1 MSIPFPPDINNRLDT
16 IRNKGQNRRLREYK
30 TTTRGFLYMRE
41 IKASDITDT
50 VRMLCIEANTDLGRD
65 VVEAF
70 ESGLKNEISPTGKA
84 IFEALLEN
92 AKIAREEK
100 VPMCQDTGFAVV
112 FVEMGQ
118 EVVVSGGSMVD
129 AINEGVRQ
137 GYQEGFL
144 RKSICDPFT
153 RANTKDNTPAVIITD
168 IVEGDKL
175 KLIIAPKGGGSE
187 NMSRV
192 TMLTPSGGKEA
203 VMDFIVQRCQE
214 AGSNPCPPVIVGA
227 CIGGTPEKAAILAK
241 KALLR
246 KIGTANPDP
255 ELAEMEEELLTRINN
270 LGMGPQGLGGR
281 IFALAVHLIKHP
293 CHIASL
299 PLAVNICCHASR
311 HKEVEF

>member
-1 MSIPFPPDINNRLDT
+1 VARLALFF
-16 IRNKGQNRRLREYK
+16 GE
-30 TTTRGFLYMRE
+30 FMAVRE

-50 VRMLCIEANTDLGRD
+50 VRMLCIEANTDLGDD
-65 VVEAF
+65 VIQAF
-70 ESGLKNEISPTGKA
+70 EKGLKQEESPTGKA
-84 IFEALLEN
+84 IFTALLEN
-92 AKIAREEK
+92 AKIARDEK

-118 EVVVSGGSMVD
+118 EVVISGGSMDD
-129 AINEGVRQ
+129 AINEGVRH
-137 GYQEGFL
+137 GYKEGFL

-153 RANTKDNTPAVIITD
+153 RKNTKDNTPAVIITD
-168 IVEGDKL
+168 IVEGDKF
-175 KLIIAPKGGGSE
+175 KITIAPKGGGSE

-203 VMDFIVQRCQE
+203 VVDFIVQRRQE

-227 CIGGTPEKAAILAK
+227 CIGGAPEKAAILAK

-246 KIGTANPDP
+246 KIGEPNPDP
-255 ELAEMEEELLTRINN
+255 ELAGMEKELLLKINN

-281 IFALAVHLIKHP
+281 VFAMAVHLIKHP

>member
-1 MSIPFPPDINNRLDT
+1 MRT
-16 IRNKGQNRRLREYK
+16 IDVS
-30 TTTRGFLYMRE
+30 E
-41 IKASDITDT
+41 IRDT
-50 VRMLCIEANTDLGRD
+50 VRMLCIDANTDLGED
-65 VVEAF
+65 VVRAF
-70 ESGLKNEISPTGKA
+70 GESLEKEESPAGKA
-84 IFEALLEN
+84 VFEALLQN

-100 VPMCQDTGFAVV
+100 SPMCQDTGFTVV
-112 FVEMGQ
+112 FLEVGQ
-118 EVVVSGGSMVD
+118 DVVLSGGSLVES
-129 AINEGVRQ
+129 INEGVRQ
-137 GYQEGFL
+137 GYRDGFL

-175 KLIIAPKGGGSE
+175 KLTIAPKGGGSE
-187 NMSRV
+187 NMTRV
-192 TMLTPSGGKEA
+192 TMLTPSGGKKA
-203 VMDFIVQRCQE
+203 IIDFIVQRCQE

-246 KIGTANPDP
+246 KIGTTNPDP
-255 ELAEMEEELLTRINN
+255 ELAEMEMELLTRINN
-270 LGMGPQGLGGR
+270 LGIGPQGMGCR
-281 IFALAVHLIKHP
+281 IFALAVHLEKHP